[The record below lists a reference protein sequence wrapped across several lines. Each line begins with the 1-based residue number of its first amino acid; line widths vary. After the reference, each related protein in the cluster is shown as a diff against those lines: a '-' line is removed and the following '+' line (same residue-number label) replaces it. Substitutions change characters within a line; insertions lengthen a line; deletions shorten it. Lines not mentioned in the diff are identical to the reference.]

1 MIDPA
6 KSKEISNICHI
17 MDLQVSGHMNIVQA
31 EKYWQGTIERVD
43 RQVLAE
49 ALSEGLIR
57 YEMRS
62 TDKGRAADTTQ
73 PDQLP
78 GSVRSVCLG
87 LVTSRMIQLRP
98 AARSPLAESELEEL
112 IPVAEWLLERGGSK

>member
-17 MDLQVSGHMNIVQA
+17 MDLQVSGHINIVQA

-62 TDKGRAADTTQ
+62 TDKDRAAEASQ
-73 PDQLP
+73 ASHLP
-78 GSVRSVCLG
+78 GAVRDVCLG
-87 LVTSRMIQLRP
+87 LVTSRMIQLRRYMP
-98 AARSPLAESELEEL
+98 PQQAESELQAL
-112 IPVAEWLLERGGSK
+112 TPVAEWLLEKGRR